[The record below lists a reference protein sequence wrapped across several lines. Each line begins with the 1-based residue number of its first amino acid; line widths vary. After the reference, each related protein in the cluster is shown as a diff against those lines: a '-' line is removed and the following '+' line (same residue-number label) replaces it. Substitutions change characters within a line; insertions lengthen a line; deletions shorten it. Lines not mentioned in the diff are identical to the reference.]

1 MNMNG
6 TLEEHLGPRE
16 VDSKKENAIRVKG
29 QKDKK
34 DAIVDFIYI
43 HFRTPEE
50 VLEFSRFAEAF
61 RNIPVDPVSGKYV
74 CEITYNDTK
83 EKSKRRKK
91 KTSGRNLD
99 LEKVKKEEFWHRHW
113 KNMPSFIQKELP
125 PYQTL
130 KLIAYPRDII
140 SNLIGQ
146 KIEIKT
152 KSIWH
157 PKLTIDAN
165 RKKRWII
172 SDGHEE
178 KMPRYPLYIVSK
190 GRYEK
195 NIRGT
200 ANSLERMRVPF
211 YMVVEQQEYDKYLET
226 ADPDYCT
233 VIVLDNQYKIDYDT
247 FDGIDYKTNPRVGP
261 GAARNFAWDHAK
273 NNGFDRYWVFDD
285 NIDDFYRLHE
295 NFRIRVESGVMFR
308 ACEDFVDRYENIPV
322 SGLQYRFFVA
332 PGQKYPPFVFNTRVY
347 SALLIDTNMEQ
358 YKWRGRYNEDTDL
371 TLRVLKDGLC
381 TCQFNAFLIGKAAT
395 QTTKGGNTDE
405 FYAVEDQEDVVL
417 HGTSNKSDM
426 LKEMHPDVTNNVW
439 KYGRWHHHVNYLLF
453 KKNKS
458 IMKKGL
464 KLKDEINNYG
474 LELITNYEF

>member
-1 MNMNG
+1 MVLFEDTKEDQAKIVKAQKHDQDVKKTQKRIYVNFRNEQDVQNFAKLLGVDITEKVKVIHYPINNLFLDTQSVPIEKLVKKSNKTQVWHKAWKEMPDFVQENNPAYKQVHVYLAPG
-6 TLEEHLGPRE
+6 TLEQF
-16 VDSKKENAIRVKG
+16 SK
-29 QKDKK
+29 Q
-34 DAIVDFIYI
+34 
-43 HFRTPEE
+43 
-50 VLEFSRFAEAF
+50 
-61 RNIPVDPVSGKYV
+61 
-74 CEITYNDTK
+74 
-83 EKSKRRKK
+83 
-91 KTSGRNLD
+91 
-99 LEKVKKEEFWHRHW
+99 
-113 KNMPSFIQKELP
+113 
-125 PYQTL
+125 
-130 KLIAYPRDII
+130 
-140 SNLIGQ
+140 IGQ
-146 KIEIKT
+146 NLTDLT

-172 SDGHEE
+172 SEGHEE

-195 NIRGT
+195 SIRGT

-211 YMVVEQQEYDKYLET
+211 YMVVEEQEYDKYLET

-247 FDGIDYKTNPRVGP
+247 FDGIDYETNPRVGP

-273 NNGFDRYWVFDD
+273 NNGFDKYWVFDD

-308 ACEDFVDRYENIPV
+308 ACEDFVDRYENVPV
-322 SGLQYRFFVA
+322 SGLQYRFFIA
-332 PGQKYPPFVFNTRVY
+332 PNGKYPPFVFNTRVY

-426 LKEMHPDVTNNVW
+426 LKEMHPDVTDNVW
-439 KYGRWHHHVNYLLF
+439 KYGRWHHHVNYLPF
-453 KKNKS
+453 KKNKP

-464 KLKDEINNYG
+464 ELKNEINNYG
-474 LELITNYEF
+474 LELITNFST